1 MIKNK
6 HFIIALII
14 IFVIILCIAW
24 LILGTKTL
32 TVTEYDLLDSN
43 IPDAFDGYRIVQISD
58 LHNAEFGKDNSR
70 LITKIKEANPDIIVI
85 TGDYVDKRRPNA
97 DISVDLTRELVKIA
111 PCYYVTGNHEA
122 RLGETFSY
130 LEENLKEL
138 GVTVLRNNTSYIT
151 RNGEKISISGVD
163 DPAFADDSFFGL
175 LSSSIMKQEL
185 QDIETGEDYNILL
198 SHHPEHFELYKE
210 KGFNLVFSGHT
221 HGGQFRIP
229 FVGGV
234 FAPDQGIFPKYD
246 AGLFE
251 EDGTSMIIS
260 RGIGNSIIP
269 FRINN
274 FPEIV
279 VVNLHK

>member
-1 MIKNK
+1 MAIKK

-43 IPDAFDGYRIVQISD
+43 IPDAFDDYRIVQISD

-70 LITKIKEANPDIIVI
+70 LITKIKEADPDIIVI

-111 PCYYVTGNHEA
+111 LCYYVTGNHEA

-246 AGLFE
+246 AGLFK

>member
-1 MIKNK
+1 
-6 HFIIALII
+6 
-14 IFVIILCIAW
+14 
-24 LILGTKTL
+24 
-32 TVTEYDLLDSN
+32 
-43 IPDAFDGYRIVQISD
+43 
-58 LHNAEFGKDNSR
+58 
-70 LITKIKEANPDIIVI
+70 
-85 TGDYVDKRRPNA
+85 
-97 DISVDLTRELVKIA
+97 
-111 PCYYVTGNHEA
+111 
-122 RLGETFSY
+122 
-130 LEENLKEL
+130 
-138 GVTVLRNNTSYIT
+138 
-151 RNGEKISISGVD
+151 VD

-229 FVGGV
+229 FAGGV

>member
-111 PCYYVTGNHEA
+111 LCYYVTGNHEA

-185 QDIETGEDYNILL
+185 QDIETGEDYSILL
-198 SHHPEHFELYKE
+198 SHHPEHFELYKK

>member
-138 GVTVLRNNTSYIT
+138 GVTVLRNNTADIT

-175 LSSSIMKQEL
+175 LSSSIIEQEI

>member
-14 IFVIILCIAW
+14 IFVIVLCIAW

>member
-1 MIKNK
+1 MIKNR

-14 IFVIILCIAW
+14 IFVIVLCIAW
-24 LILGTKTL
+24 LILSTKTL

-229 FVGGV
+229 FAGGV